1 MRRSWE
7 KPQQTR
13 SPIQSF
19 NSWSRINTEP
29 ELGYLSMPLLE
40 ETIASHL
47 SAASAAVKLSS
58 EYDVLPLP
66 WRRSLTR
73 QPAKSA
79 AMLNTMA
86 ILQAYQA
93 QFLRDMERQATPE
106 MYVELGKATDFTL
119 HMTRCAAQDAGRII
133 GFSVM
138 IHGHLWL
145 NLTQMSEREKNVLLN
160 APVTVSGLF
169 GPFVETITHKFEQ
182 QQEGSAAF
190 KAIMLCR
197 PRAPFPAPRPHPNQ
211 PRQNRGGPPPRRRFV
226 SASRAKDRPTQVSC
240 AVPAAGARGWNCNSF
255 CPQQQQHAAQ
265 VYRGKKPW
273 RA

>member
-169 GPFVETITHKFEQ
+169 RPIVESITHKFEQ
-182 QQEGSAAF
+182 KQKGSAAF
-190 KAIMLCR
+190 KAIMPLR
-197 PRAPFPAPRPHPNQ
+197 PRAPFPAPSQ
-211 PRQNRGGPPPRRRFV
+211 PASTKTGEARHCSA
-226 SASRAKDRPTQVSC
+226 SASRAQDRPTQSPEVSH
-240 AVPAAGARGWNCNSF
+240 AGVRRLESQSF
-255 CPQQQQHAAQ
+255 PPSATAHCPGVQSEETAK
-265 VYRGKKPW
+265 GL
-273 RA
+273 RAFL